1 MSFPHRVSGLRLRDG
16 MRSLDTQRD
25 LGVELLR
32 FCVERSLLRWFGRL
46 VRIPFGHV
54 PLEIF
59 HACQREIIYLIWI
72 GNASE
77 PPGETGKCC
86 RGEGHLEYF
95 V

>member
-1 MSFPHRVSGLRLRDG
+1 

-25 LGVELLR
+25 LGVELLH

-46 VRIPFGHV
+46 VRMPFGHLS
-54 PLEIF
+54 LEIF
-59 HACQREIIYLIWI
+59 HARQREIIYLIWL

-77 PPGETGKCC
+77 PPGETEKCC

-95 V
+95 A